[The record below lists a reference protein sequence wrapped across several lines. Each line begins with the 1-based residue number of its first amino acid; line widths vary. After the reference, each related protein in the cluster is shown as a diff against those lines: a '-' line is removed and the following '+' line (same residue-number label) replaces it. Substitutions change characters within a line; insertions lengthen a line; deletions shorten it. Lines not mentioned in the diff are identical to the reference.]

1 MSRTGS
7 GFVVEHRPVD
17 VDLRAARLAELVSEL
32 TGCSPAGALHAV
44 RADPSALAT
53 EGSSDGGD
61 PLEVV
66 ARAMLHVD
74 RPDPEGFR
82 ITGFLRDDL
91 VIDCRDEPAS
101 ARLPQRVHGGL
112 PHRQPLV

>member
-1 MSRTGS
+1 MTRTGS
-7 GFVVEHRPVD
+7 VVEHRPVD
-17 VDLRAARLAELVSEL
+17 IDLRAARLAELVSEL

-44 RADPSALAT
+44 RADPDAAQGLG
-53 EGSSDGGD
+53 EGGD

-112 PHRQPLV
+112 PHRQPLP